1 LKNRARALLA
11 VLLLGGSAWAQ
22 APATPAAPAADP
34 GELRKVTMERLLLA
48 DATRVGNRVI
58 AVGDLGY
65 VVYSDDNGGTW
76 KRAKSPAAP
85 LLTSVDFVD
94 ARHGWAVGH
103 DSVILATADGGES
116 WTQQFSAPS
125 EQRPLL
131 DVLFLSPANGFAVGA
146 YGAFYETTDG
156 GKSWNVRKVIADD
169 KHLNAIL
176 KLADG
181 KLLILGEA
189 GTVLASADSG
199 KTWTALPSPYK
210 GSFFGGVT
218 TDDGAVVAFGLRGR
232 IYRSGDAGKTWKQV
246 DNTSVATLMGGSRLP
261 AGALVIAGAA
271 GTVLVSRDQGHSFV
285 PLATGSNRAF
295 SKALLGAPNSLLLV
309 GEVGAREIA
318 LPTSPRQEPK

>member
-1 LKNRARALLA
+1 LKNHARALLA
-11 VLLLGGSAWAQ
+11 VLLIAGPAGAQ
-22 APATPAAPAADP
+22 APAAPSADP

-58 AVGDLGY
+58 AVGDRGY
-65 VVYSDDNGGTW
+65 VVYSDDNGVTW

-85 LLTSVDFVD
+85 LLTAVDFVD
-94 ARHGWAVGH
+94 AKHGWAVGH
-103 DSVILATADGGES
+103 DSVILATADGGET
-116 WTQQFSAPS
+116 WAQQFSAPS

-131 DVLFLSPANGFAVGA
+131 DVLFLSPASGFAVGA

-156 GKSWNVRKVIADD
+156 GKSWNGRKVIADD

-189 GTVLASADSG
+189 GTVLASTDSG

-232 IYRSGDAGKTWKQV
+232 IYRSADAGKSWKQV
-246 DNTSVATLMGGSRLP
+246 DNASVATLMGGSRLP

-309 GEVGAREIA
+309 GEVGAREVA
-318 LPTSPRQEPK
+318 LPSSPRQEPK